1 MCHNLHI
8 KEKEQKLNWI
18 GVLINIRFTLKKT
31 KNLTNASFNPFII
44 AFDTSL
50 DFIIWMHQ
58 VQSYL
63 VSIQVFA
70 NCIIR
75 QNAFLSISAN
85 ALQLL
90 SRSPACKKRPPFSL
104 SLCTPCADLVSL
116 STTQLPIAIPAVD
129 RQLVSTFPLNSIP
142 TPTPLLTS
150 KDLKKRPLLFIIN
163 TVSIIFSNIMDSL
176 HRQPFLLL
184 LLGFASLLP
193 SLGGQPI
200 NISYVSQQG
209 ISSDQGPL

>member
-1 MCHNLHI
+1 M
-8 KEKEQKLNWI
+8 
-18 GVLINIRFTLKKT
+18 
-31 KNLTNASFNPFII
+31 TNVSFNPFII

-58 VQSYL
+58 VQSYP

-150 KDLKKRPLLFIIN
+150 KDLKKDPCCSSSTQSPSFSATSWILF
-163 TVSIIFSNIMDSL
+163 T
-176 HRQPFLLL
+176 
-184 LLGFASLLP
+184 ASLSFSCSSVLLP
-193 SLGGQPI
+193 CFLP
-200 NISYVSQQG
+200 
-209 ISSDQGPL
+209 